1 MALGENEGMS
11 TTMLVSP
18 TGGNINTGYAYPA
31 PVYALGNQNGGG
43 MGFGGDWGSL
53 ITLFL
58 LFGLFG
64 GMGNGFGG
72 GGFGG
77 FGGYDFPWLLTGQQ
91 GISNNVN
98 SGFRDAQI
106 SDSITSVR
114 DGISGLSTQLCGCCG
129 DMQMSL
135 ANGFAGVNSNI
146 SNGFAGVNQNI
157 SQGFASTN
165 LGMCQGFNGVN
176 TAISSAQ
183 NALAQQN
190 YSNQIASLE
199 RSYAAQTAQAAGF
212 NGLQSQLAQCCCD
225 NRLGTESLRATV
237 LQENCA
243 DRYEAANNTRD
254 IIESQTRSTQAILD
268 KLCSLELDNARRE
281 NDQLRTELIFA
292 RGQASQVA
300 QTADIRAGQL
310 AATNALVQEL
320 RQCPIPAQPVYGNS
334 PIFTCAQNVAGGCG
348 CGCNGFN

>member
-18 TGGNINTGYAYPA
+18 TAGNINAGYAYPA
-31 PVYALGNQNGGG
+31 PVFYGGGNNGGG

-64 GMGNGFGG
+64 GMGG
-72 GGFGG
+72 GGFGGG
-77 FGGYDFPWLLTGQQ
+77 FGGYDFPWILNGQQ
-91 GISNNVN
+91 GINNNVS

-106 SDSITSVR
+106 NDGITSVR

-135 ANGFAGVNSNI
+135 ANGFNSVNNSI
-146 SNGFAGVNQNI
+146 SN
-157 SQGFASTN
+157 
-165 LGMCQGFNGVN
+165 
-176 TAISSAQ
+176 AQ
-183 NALAQQN
+183 NVLAQQN

-199 RSYAAQTAQAAGF
+199 RSYAAQTAQAQGF
-212 NGLQSQLAQCCCD
+212 NGVQAQLAQASAD

-237 LQENCA
+237 LQENCQ
-243 DRYEAANNTRD
+243 DRYEAAQNAQG
-254 IIESQTRSTQAILD
+254 IISAITAGIQSIKDDLCADRLD
-268 KLCSLELDNARRE
+268 AERRE
-281 NDQLRTELIFA
+281 NQNLRTQLSMA
-292 RGQASQVA
+292 QLSASQTA
-300 QTADIRAGQL
+300 QTAELRASQAL
-310 AATNALVQEL
+310 TANQLVQEL
-320 RQCPIPAQPVYGNS
+320 RSCPIPAQPVYGNT

-348 CGCNGFN
+348 CGCNNFNG

>member
-58 LFGLFG
+58 LFGMFG
-64 GMGNGFGG
+64 GGFGGFGG
-72 GGFGG
+72 GYGG

-91 GISNNVN
+91 GINNN
-98 SGFRDAQI
+98 TNAGFRDAQI

-135 ANGFAGVNSNI
+135 ANGFSGVNASI
-146 SNGFAGVNQNI
+146 NG
-157 SQGFASTN
+157 
-165 LGMCQGFNGVN
+165 
-176 TAISSAQ
+176 AQ
-183 NALAQQN
+183 NALAQQL
-190 YSNQIASLE
+190 YTNQLADLE
-199 RSYAAQTAQAAGF
+199 RSFAAQTANTAG
-212 NGLQSQLAQCCCD
+212 LTSLSTQLAQCCCD
-225 NRLGTESLRATV
+225 NRAETQDVKFTIAQEECATRANST
-237 LQENCA
+237 
-243 DRYEAANNTRD
+243 AN
-254 IIESQTRSTQAILD
+254 TQAILD
-268 KLCSLELDNARRE
+268 KLCQLELDGYKRE
-281 NDQLRTELIFA
+281 NDNLRSQLQFA
-292 RGQASQVA
+292 NMQASQVA
-300 QTADIRAGQL
+300 QTSELRTSQ
-310 AATNALVQEL
+310 ATVANQLVQEL
-320 RQCPIPAQPVYGNS
+320 RSCPIPAQTVYGNS

-348 CGCNGFN
+348 CGFNG

>member
-1 MALGENEGMS
+1 MAENSGLS
-11 TTMLVSP
+11 VSDV
-18 TGGNINTGYAYPA
+18 A
-31 PVYALGNQNGGG
+31 ALSGGG
-43 MGFGGDWGSL
+43 LGGFG
-53 ITLFL
+53 
-58 LFGLFG
+58 
-64 GMGNGFGG
+64 GFGG
-72 GGFGG
+72 GYGG

-91 GISNNVN
+91 GINNN
-98 SGFRDAQI
+98 TNAGFRDAQI

-135 ANGFAGVNSNI
+135 ANGFNSVNSSIN
-146 SNGFAGVNQNI
+146 A
-157 SQGFASTN
+157 
-165 LGMCQGFNGVN
+165 
-176 TAISSAQ
+176 AQ

-199 RSYAAQTAQAAGF
+199 RSYAAQTAQAQGF

-254 IIESQTRSTQAILD
+254 IIDSQTRSTQAILD

-281 NDQLRTELIFA
+281 NEQLRTELIFA
-292 RGQASQVA
+292 RGQASQTA

-320 RQCPIPAQPVYGNS
+320 RQCPIPAQPVYGS
-334 PIFTCAQNVAGGCG
+334 QPIFTCPNNGSGCG
-348 CGCNGFN
+348 CGCNGFNG